1 MAVCRK
7 RSTNM
12 APDFL
17 STSYL
22 TGAPPCGI
30 SMMTLTSCG
39 GFSPTLML
47 ERSIGPLS
55 LRYGGTQLIPS
66 LPRARRK
73 AQMGA
78 ENRITAGNLLVT
90 WALCTAK
97 LKTPTKRRRV
107 SHEGTPQY
115 HHLHGCN

>member
-47 ERSIGPLS
+47 ERSMGPLS
-55 LRYGGTQLIPS
+55 LRYGVLS
-66 LPRARRK
+66 LSHRCRAREGRRK
-73 AQMGA
+73 WEWRTELGLGTRSRPGRCALRNEDNNQKTGEAMR
-78 ENRITAGNLLVT
+78 EHRNVIT
-90 WALCTAK
+90 
-97 LKTPTKRRRV
+97 
-107 SHEGTPQY
+107 
-115 HHLHGCN
+115 